1 MAPVN
6 KLWPERCPYTLI
18 VVNNP
23 EFSQKIVAEGI
34 NKNDFVSHMP
44 PKWNLENDIKIMK
57 NLVRTGATRLT
68 DRVPFAPQ
76 QSLDFVE
83 ERIGYLGQSG
93 DAQRAR

>member
-1 MAPVN
+1 VARRYREAVN
-6 KLWPERCPYTLI
+6 DIL
-18 VVNNP
+18 
-23 EFSQKIVAEGI
+23 KIFFGLDQNRFESREHNLPKI
-34 NKNDFVSHMP
+34 KIDFVNHMP
-44 PKWNLENDIKIMK
+44 PKWNLEDDIKIMK

-83 ERIGYLGQSG
+83 ERIGHLGQSG